1 MILEGLKIPIS
12 FDTNGLKQGIGQI
25 SNLLGSLAG
34 LGSVGALYLDF
45 MGQAITEAANA
56 ETVNIRLAAALRATG
71 RETEISAIQFDAM
84 ATNLAAISAF
94 DDESIKS
101 AFQVLAQFPSIPTSS
116 IESITK
122 AAMDLSAAMGGS
134 LASNAEAI
142 GRALETGLIPRT
154 WGFNDALKEQFKAQ
168 NDAGDSAAA
177 LTTIMDGLNSRYG
190 GQYTA
195 QITTYNGQVMMM
207 KNNWDDFKENVGAEY
222 LPTLTT
228 LFEWVNKNFD
238 AIVKWGNALAWVVA
252 FPVKL
257 GGAIRELAKSLIDLA
272 SAGNNAAY
280 IPYPGMAAPPRAGG
294 GSVGSNVRAR
304 ASGGMA
310 GGLTWV
316 GEKGP
321 ELVNLPGGS
330 YVNNAQS
337 SANMGFD
344 YYKLAS
350 ILAVEIAKGRD

>member
-1 MILEGLKIPIS
+1 MILEGLKIPIG
-12 FDTNGLKQGIGQI
+12 FDTNGLKQGMSQI
-25 SNLLGSLAG
+25 TNLLGGLAG
-34 LGSVGALYLDF
+34 LGSIGAAYLDF
-45 MGQAITEAANA
+45 MGDSITEAANA

-71 RETEISAIQFDAM
+71 RDTQISAYQFDLM
-84 ATNLAAISAF
+84 ATSLAGISAF

-101 AFQVLAQFPSIPTSS
+101 AFQVLAQFPSIPTGS

-122 AAMDLSAAMGGS
+122 AAMDLSAAMGGN
-134 LASNAEAI
+134 LASNAETI

-168 NDAGDSAAA
+168 MDAGDSAAA
-177 LTTIMDGLNSRYG
+177 LTTIMDGLNARYG

-195 QITTYNGQVMMM
+195 QISTYNGQTMML
-207 KNNWDDFKENVGAEY
+207 KNNWDDLKENIGNAY
-222 LPTLTT
+222 LPSLTSM
-228 LFEWVNKNFD
+228 FEWVNKNFD

-257 GGAIRELAKSLIDLA
+257 GGAIRDLAKDLISLA
-272 SAGNNAAY
+272 SAASNTPYVSPGSAANA
-280 IPYPGMAAPPRAGG
+280 PRGG
-294 GSVGSNVRAR
+294 ARGIQGR
-304 ASGGMA
+304 ASGGPA

-316 GEKGP
+316 GERGA

-330 YVNNAQS
+330 QVNNAQA
-337 SANMGFD
+337 SASMGFD

-350 ILAVEIAKGRD
+350 ILAVEFAKARD